1 MTYLIIGTCF
11 CLAGFLLVDLAAT
24 GWIAA
29 VWALVGE
36 GTRRWS
42 PSQRRRLLAAARVLP
57 CAAALLFAT
66 LVVAPGYVGLEP
78 RGARERV
85 GPMLALAALAA
96 IALLIR
102 GPLRA
107 VRAWRS
113 TRRLE
118 TSWLRAADRIEVP
131 GVPFPV
137 WRARR
142 GAAGFWLSGLWRPRL
157 IVAGSV
163 LDALTPVELAAAFGH
178 ELAHAASRDNVVRL
192 GLAGCP
198 GALSVTSLGRRLER
212 EWAATAEAAADRRAV
227 EDDPATAVELASAL
241 VKVARLAPAE
251 AGVMASALGEGDV
264 GRRVR
269 QLLARDLS
277 PPASLV
283 AEAGAW
289 AGLLAPLAAIAALG
303 LDPAVVGALHDLAEH
318 LVRRF

>member
-1 MTYLIIGTCF
+1 MTYLIVGACF
-11 CLAGFLLVDLAAT
+11 CLAGFLVVDLAAT

-29 VWALVGE
+29 MWALVGN

-42 PSQRRRLLAAARVLP
+42 PSQRRRLLAAGRVLP
-57 CAAALLFAT
+57 SAAALLFAA
-66 LVVAPGYVGLEP
+66 LVVAPGYVWLEP
-78 RGARERV
+78 RDARERV
-85 GPMLALAALAA
+85 GPMLAVAALAA
-96 IALLIR
+96 VALLIR
-102 GPLRA
+102 GPMLA

-113 TRRLE
+113 TRRIE
-118 TSWLRAADRIEVP
+118 TSWLRAADRIEMP
-131 GVPFPV
+131 GVPLPV
-137 WRARR
+137 WRARQ

-157 IVAGSV
+157 IVAGTV

-178 ELAHAASRDNVVRL
+178 ELAHASSRDNLVRL
-192 GLAGCP
+192 CLAGCP
-198 GALSVTSLGRRLER
+198 GALSVTRLGRRLER
-212 EWAATAEAAADRRAV
+212 EWASAAEAAADRRAV
-227 EDDPATAVELASAL
+227 EGDPAAAVELASAL
-241 VKVARLAPAE
+241 VKVARLAPPE
-251 AGVMASALGEGDV
+251 AGVMASALGDGDV

-277 PPASLV
+277 PPAPLA